1 MLLGRSS
8 KQLTSFRPYLRFKA
22 VTAEIGGNMPV
33 TESAQGPAWSTTAT
47 TLNDSGKVNK
57 SVVYF
62 DSAAGTYKADST
74 WTTSTLVDGGNF

>member
-1 MLLGRSS
+1 MTSVNITTSKNTVTVDESNSS
-8 KQLTSFRPYLRFKA
+8 V
-22 VTAEIGGNMPV
+22 VTVSTQGP
-33 TESAQGPAWSTTAT
+33 QGPAWSTTAT

-74 WTTSTLVDGGNF
+74 WTTSSLVDGGNF